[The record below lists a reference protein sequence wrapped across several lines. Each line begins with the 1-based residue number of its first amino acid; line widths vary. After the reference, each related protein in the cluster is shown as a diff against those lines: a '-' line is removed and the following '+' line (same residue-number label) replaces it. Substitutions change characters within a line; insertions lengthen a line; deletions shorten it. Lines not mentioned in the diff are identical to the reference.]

1 MSFEAYLRRCAW
13 AREVYQALN
22 LPQRD
27 WARRRWEEL
36 RREGE
41 KTITTRTGR
50 PSLPNR
56 KGD

>member
-36 RREGE
+36 RREGK
-41 KTITTRTGR
+41 KTTTRTGC
-50 PSLPNR
+50 PSLANR
-56 KGD
+56 KED